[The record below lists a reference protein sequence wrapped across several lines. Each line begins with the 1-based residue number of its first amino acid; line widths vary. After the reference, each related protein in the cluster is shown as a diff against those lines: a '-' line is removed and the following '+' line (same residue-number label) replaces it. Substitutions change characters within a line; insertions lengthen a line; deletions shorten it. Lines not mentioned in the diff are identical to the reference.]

1 MYTCI
6 LRISQFMSDFKMKPK
21 PFNMLL
27 AKNLFSDSD
36 NSVWEKMVKLR
47 KKLDPSQ
54 KIRTKCCM

>member
-27 AKNLFSDSD
+27 TQKTYFLTAIIQFERKWLNYVKN
-36 NSVWEKMVKLR
+36 
-47 KKLDPSQ
+47 
-54 KIRTKCCM
+54 